1 MALSAAQR
9 VPVPQFP
16 RWAELLTQQQLA
28 DIGAVLQ
35 ADHERASREPHY
47 CQDRMVELLHNLPA
61 GTFKEAP
68 KREQPTRSGGTS
80 MDCWTL
86 SHSGMEAAWHLEGP
100 GHDMLWVEVH
110 PGMPPG
116 MAMVS
121 RQPNGSTQCRGRE
134 QQWEGYTIIAIPYDE
149 FNRLDKS
156 TTEFSAYLL
165 MRLADAENAWLAAMT
180 AAAAK
185 AVAAAAHAA
194 ARPGVGAVGAGGA
207 G

>member
-1 MALSAAQR
+1 MLSSMWAKLAHAMALLDPPRGSDPLTLCSRAVVACSDAWRHTTIASKGMVGCAWRFLQR
-9 VPVPQFP
+9 RGFP

-61 GTFKEAP
+61 GTFKEAL

-116 MAMVS
+116 MAMVN
-121 RQPNGSTQCRGRE
+121 RQPNGSTQ
-134 QQWEGYTIIAIPYDE
+134 
-149 FNRLDKS
+149 
-156 TTEFSAYLL
+156 
-165 MRLADAENAWLAAMT
+165 
-180 AAAAK
+180 
-185 AVAAAAHAA
+185 
-194 ARPGVGAVGAGGA
+194 
-207 G
+207 